1 MVLQLTLSP
10 ELEARLRQEAQ
21 RRGQPTESV
30 ALQLLDE
37 HLPPPLNERRAAA
50 IAMLQEWMAEDARAE
65 DSEEAE
71 EFFEGLDFDPPHHS
85 SRVFP
90 EVKDRGCPG
99 RYPPV
104 FQEGGDDVAH
114 QNGLSARQCMIMH
127 RTPLSIF
134 LEI

>member
-1 MVLQLTLSP
+1 MVLQLTLPP

-71 EFFEGLDFDPPHHS
+71 EFFRSLDAARTSNRPLFPPELKGIS
-85 SRVFP
+85 W
-90 EVKDRGCPG
+90 
-99 RYPPV
+99 
-104 FQEGGDDVAH
+104 
-114 QNGLSARQCMIMH
+114 
-127 RTPLSIF
+127 
-134 LEI
+134 